1 MSTKYKKVCTALNY
15 IEHLLVLDSAI
26 NGCVSISAF
35 HSLVD
40 IPIEVESFAIKF
52 KIYPITS
59 EIKKYNSMIKKK
71 GKNNKIALLANGKL
85 NTKEVLISRALI
97 NTNISHDEFVSVN
110 NLLREY
116 DDIEKAAK
124 NLKTLTVHQI
134 F

>member
-1 MSTKYKKVCTALNY
+1 MSAKYKKVCTVLNY

-52 KIYPITS
+52 KIYAITA

-71 GKNNKIALLANGKL
+71 GKNTIKQHCQQ
-85 NTKEVLISRALI
+85 T
-97 NTNISHDEFVSVN
+97 VS
-110 NLLREY
+110 
-116 DDIEKAAK
+116 
-124 NLKTLTVHQI
+124 
-134 F
+134 

>member
-15 IEHLLVLDSAI
+15 IEHLLVLDSAV
-26 NGCVSISAF
+26 NECVSISAF

-40 IPIEVESFAIKF
+40 ISIEVESFAIKF
-52 KIYPITS
+52 KIYAITAK
-59 EIKKYNSMIKKK
+59 IKKYNSMIKKK
-71 GKNNKIALLANGKL
+71 GKNKIALLANGKL

-97 NTNISHDEFVSVN
+97 NTNISHDAFVSVN
-110 NLLREY
+110 NVLSEY